1 VTEDDRAI
9 VRMLAGRMTD
19 NEIAFAL
26 GWEPGEVSARIA
38 AIMKDLEAGDRD
50 AAVAA
55 AIDRGLINL

>member
-1 VTEDDRAI
+1 
-9 VRMLAGRMTD
+9 MLAGRMTD